1 MTAHGDFDE
10 RKVLLYAKEAI
21 LRRLFEFT
29 NTSYRGSDDS
39 EREKE
44 YLALKKDLTLVEF
57 ELLGI
62 KEDEKSL

>member
-1 MTAHGDFDE
+1 MISHGDFDE

-29 NTSYRGSDDS
+29 DAAHRGILSR

-57 ELLGI
+57 ELRRTN
-62 KEDEKSL
+62 EDEKA

>member
-1 MTAHGDFDE
+1 VTRHGDFDE

-29 NTSYRGSDDS
+29 DGVHRGVLSK

-44 YLALKKDLTLVEF
+44 YLELKKDLKLVEF

-62 KEDEKSL
+62 KEDEK

>member
-1 MTAHGDFDE
+1 VIGHGDFDE

-29 NTSYRGSDDS
+29 DTSYRGGDAA

-57 ELLGI
+57 ELRGI
-62 KEDEKSL
+62 EKDEK